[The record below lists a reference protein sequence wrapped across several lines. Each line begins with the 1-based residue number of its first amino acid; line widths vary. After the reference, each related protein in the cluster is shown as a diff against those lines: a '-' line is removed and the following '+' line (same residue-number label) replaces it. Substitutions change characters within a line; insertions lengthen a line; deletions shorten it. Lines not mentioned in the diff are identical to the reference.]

1 VPKKTQIGTNLG
13 TCTDKEVAVSGLAA
27 STSVSIND
35 TLDSLQQFEH
45 INLVS
50 SPVSASPSYS
60 QAMAVFEVDP
70 TPWVPWGHEIIDGGP
85 TRLPRTFYFA
95 SLDPPPRHLDYC
107 IALVDPP
114 PPPAA
119 MVLWREQVHDF
130 LVRPLQRKMVT
141 SQPSLF
147 GVGLY

>member
-1 VPKKTQIGTNLG
+1 LG
-13 TCTDKEVAVSGLAA
+13 TCTDKEIAISGVAA
-27 STSVSIND
+27 SASASIND

-45 INLVS
+45 INHVS
-50 SPVSASPSYS
+50 SPVSASPSSS
-60 QAMAVFEVDP
+60 QAMVVFEVDP
-70 TPWVPWGHEIIDGGP
+70 TTWLPWGHEIIDRGP
-85 TRLPRTFYFA
+85 TCLPRTFYF
-95 SLDPPPRHLDYC
+95 SSQDPPPRHLDYC